1 MIPLFW
7 LLQRPASQR
16 LAEQAPDR
24 DYETI
29 ICPADPDHQRP
40 GKRITS
46 FSVIVHPSA
55 LRDFTWTWLS
65 DTLISQKVVDLFE
78 KYRVTGFEA
87 VPVKTSYPTR
97 IKTPP
102 PPLFELVVTGWGG
115 WAARAAGV
123 GLTYS
128 CPACG
133 RKKYVIAEPKRLID
147 PAAWDG
153 NDLFIV
159 WPLPKFRFASSR
171 LAAILRQEKISGVE
185 LIPAR
190 QIPLERGVEVGPG
203 SITYCM
209 PEGRARELGER
220 FGIS

>member
-1 MIPLFW
+1 MTPLFW
-7 LLQRPASQR
+7 LLQEPASQR

-29 ICPADPDHQRP
+29 ICPADAGHQRP

-46 FSVIVHPSA
+46 LSVIVHPSA

-65 DTLISQKVVDLFE
+65 DTLIYRKVVDLFK

-87 VPVKTSYPTR
+87 VPIKTSYPKR
-97 IKTPP
+97 IKAPP
-102 PPLFELVVTGWGG
+102 PELFELVVTGWAG
-115 WAARAAGV
+115 WAAQAAGV
-123 GLTYS
+123 SLTRS

-133 RKKYVIAEPKRLID
+133 MKKYVIAEPRRLID

-153 NDLFIV
+153 SDIFMV
-159 WPLPKFRFASSR
+159 WPLPKFRFVSSR

-190 QIPLERGVEVGPG
+190 QIPIERGTQVSPA
-203 SITYCM
+203 SITYWM
-209 PEGRARELGER
+209 PEERARELGQQ